1 MHRSIGTALVIALFG
16 GIAAAQTTISKS
28 NSSDDDFTWTGKMA
42 AGSWL
47 RVRNLNGE
55 INVERAS
62 GDVAEVTGEK
72 RWRRGDP
79 KEVHFVVVKDG
90 GNITICALWGDESS
104 CDARGVDY
112 HRRHHDDWG
121 DDNDVRVKFTVKL
134 PKGVKVDVG
143 TVNGAL
149 DVSGAQSEV
158 QASTVNGR
166 VDVATSSG
174 PVSAHTVNGSVS
186 VRMDALSGSDDL
198 DFSTVNGS
206 VSVEVPANFSGE
218 IEMETVNGSLTSDF
232 PLTISGRVN
241 PKHLRATIGSGGRR
255 IELKTVN
262 GSIELKKG
270 S

>member
-1 MHRSIGTALVIALFG
+1 MHRVIVAAFVVACWGAPL
-16 GIAAAQTTISKS
+16 AAQATSK
-28 NSSDDDFTWTGKMA
+28 SSDDDFAWTGKMA
-42 AGSWL
+42 AGAWL
-47 RVRNLNGE
+47 RVRNMNGE
-55 INVERAS
+55 IKVERAS

-79 KEVHFVVVKDG
+79 KDVRFEVVKDG
-90 GNITICALWGDESS
+90 NNITICALWDQEST
-104 CDARGVDY
+104 CDARGVNY
-112 HRRHHDDWG
+112 QRRHHDNWG
-121 DDNDVRVKFTVKL
+121 DDNDVNVRFTVKL
-134 PKGVKVDVG
+134 PKGVKADVG
-143 TVNGAL
+143 TVNGSLA
-149 DVSGAQSEV
+149 VSGAQAEV
-158 QASTVNGR
+158 RASTVNGR
-166 VDVATSSG
+166 VEVATSSG

-186 VRMDALSGSDDL
+186 VRMDALGGTDDL

-262 GSIELKKG
+262 GSIELRKG